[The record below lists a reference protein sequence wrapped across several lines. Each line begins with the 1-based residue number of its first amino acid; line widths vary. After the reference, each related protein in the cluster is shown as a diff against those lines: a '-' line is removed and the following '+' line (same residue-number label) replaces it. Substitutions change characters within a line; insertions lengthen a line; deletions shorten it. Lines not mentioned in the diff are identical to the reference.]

1 MIRKHLDKLIVT
13 TLQQVQE
20 HLSEEKAQKVLDE
33 ISKALLAL
41 PDHTEMLT

>member
-1 MIRKHLDKLIVT
+1 MIRKHLDELIVT

-20 HLSEEKAQKVLDE
+20 RLSEEKAREVLDE
-33 ISKALLAL
+33 IHNALSAL